1 MRARDLIERIPTVGR
16 ETSALEAVRVIAEY
30 RLSGL
35 IVADDDG
42 VPVAVVPSSQVL
54 RLMVPT
60 YVLDDPSLAH
70 VYDEAGAQE
79 LCERLGDATVADLLD
94 DEQVTAHEVPS
105 VLPEDT
111 LVEIAMA
118 MITSRS
124 PLILVRD
131 KQKRYHGA
139 ITFSRAMAAIAAA
152 AGADSA
158 GVNQR
163 LEHDLLPPDAGDP
176 HA

>member
-1 MRARDLIERIPTVGR
+1 
-16 ETSALEAVRVIAEY
+16 
-30 RLSGL
+30 
-35 IVADDDG
+35 VADGAG
-42 VPVAVVPSSQVL
+42 VPVAVVPASQVL
-54 RLMVPT
+54 RLMMPQ

-79 LCERLGDATVADLLD
+79 LCAKLRDATVSDLLD

-111 LVEIAMA
+111 LVEIAMV
-118 MITSRS
+118 MIASRS

-152 AGADSA
+152 AGADSE
-158 GVNQR
+158 GVSRR
-163 LEHDLLPPDAGDP
+163 LEQDLLPPDAGDQQ
-176 HA
+176 A